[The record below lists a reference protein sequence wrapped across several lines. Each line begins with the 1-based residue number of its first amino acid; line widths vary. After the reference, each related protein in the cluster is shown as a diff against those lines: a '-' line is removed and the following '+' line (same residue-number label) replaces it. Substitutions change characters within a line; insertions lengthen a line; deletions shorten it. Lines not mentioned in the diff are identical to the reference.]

1 MVMLWDLDNLSTGR
15 HDVPELAAFLAH
27 LGGPGMPRIAAGHFV
42 TCRALAAEVSAA
54 GFDVRSGGRR
64 PHGADR
70 VLLRQARR
78 HAKGG
83 WTYFLVGSSDGAF
96 ARVSHLGHLVVLS
109 LDETRVSRRLW
120 KAADAVIVLVR
131 TVSGWRMRYAQPPA
145 AAGDRPA

>member
-1 MVMLWDLDNLSTGR
+1 MAMLWDLDNLSTGR

-42 TCRALAAEVSAA
+42 TCRAVAAEVSAA
-54 GFDVRSGGRR
+54 GFEVRSGGHR
-64 PHGADR
+64 PQGADR

-78 HAKGG
+78 HARGG
-83 WTYFLVGSSDGAF
+83 GTYFLVGSSDGAF
-96 ARVSHLGHLVVLS
+96 ARVGRLGHLVVLS